1 MTSLRLA
8 TSLPSSIIHP
18 SCPHR
23 LATSLPPSIIH
34 PSCHH
39 LNGLTRCH
47 PSSCSIIAH
56 YAMTTIDLLQRY
68 PPHKDSIHHGKAPD
82 STKPSNSKKPDP
94 TMPDLG
100 ASQIF
105 DAKTEVLYE
114 LLDEAVKYLAN
125 SQPEPASEYEGTFWT
140 SPLGPRSRSPAYS
153 EISDSFESPS
163 RIEHCTN
170 DLLSTPM
177 SPMSAHFKGPD
188 GYPLGVEVAMNDFHR
203 GRLSTPSLQE
213 NELPNRLLLRKPKQ
227 QRPCTDLECVSTLSA
242 RKYGDNQ
249 DSLVNASSELHP
261 ALAQGKLP
269 IGPGSE
275 SAGLELSILKFGS
288 EGCDKSHIQTDG
300 TRLLNKDTPQT
311 GLSDSPPHNKEVH
324 EHAHQAEPRNKA
336 LADAQDEN
344 TNLSKA
350 LDPCEYAKVKS
361 VDREIG
367 CQNTSDDRENNT
379 FQGIGPLTSEDS
391 GTDGDSR
398 VFFWKTSGPLEDILE
413 ESEDTPTSTLTLD
426 RGQPQHSTPGTA
438 ESLDCQ
444 MLAFPKPQ
452 TESFTL
458 SSPPRVP
465 SSSKLTIN
473 PSSRAESESSRYSSL
488 GAMSSELTLSAATMA
503 ELKDPARKKGIL
515 SAAALAEMRKT
526 AESQA
531 HFRTGPSLLQDQSQA
546 KIHPLLRSKSH
557 SRPSFQARKIVKD
570 SPLKYVFEDDD
581 SEGHESDEGDN
592 SSHQITL
599 KPRSQSEAGDTESV
613 VTQIAIKENPSSQL
627 GMMMKDTE
635 SRYPFNDNGMD
646 SHEAEYARALPPRT
660 STLRSSNDTT
670 LVPSLENAL
679 ASSSRVST
687 SPSEMSGLSVSG
699 DRSPDV
705 MSSSIFQPSTSPSTT
720 GYYPNLGIGSPA
732 KFNSWASTPHSHEHG
747 HCSST
752 PSSALTHPTSTVP
765 TPSSTFNSNLSTT
778 RGTTMTPSSSFRDF
792 TGSKTHRRSSSVSSM
807 LARFHNARAPNL
819 PTAPMNDS
827 TFSLEKSTEGDQAR
841 DDPFTSTHDTFP
853 PSSFNLKAPS
863 KETLADTQTAGA
875 DKFNT
880 PTRRSSN
887 RFSLHRRSL
896 STSGRPKLN
905 EGIERALTSMTFDP
919 HRARLHKRNNST
931 SASITTPATPDGS
944 GPGNRRSLSIAA
956 TTTIEQKWEVAPP
969 PTPIA
974 LRDSFSMRYRAEP
987 LEADDHYASRKDA
1000 PQGMKQGLKKVFGR
1014 K

>member
-1 MTSLRLA
+1 
-8 TSLPSSIIHP
+8 
-18 SCPHR
+18 
-23 LATSLPPSIIH
+23 
-34 PSCHH
+34 
-39 LNGLTRCH
+39 
-47 PSSCSIIAH
+47 
-56 YAMTTIDLLQRY
+56 MTTIDLLQRY

-82 STKPSNSKKPDP
+82 NTKPSNSKKPDP

-105 DAKTEVLYE
+105 DEKTKVLYE

-177 SPMSAHFKGPD
+177 SPTSAHFKGPD
-188 GYPLGVEVAMNDFHR
+188 GWPLGVEVAMNDFHR
-203 GRLSTPSLQE
+203 GRLSTLSLQE
-213 NELPNRLLLRKPKQ
+213 NELPNRLVLRKPNQ
-227 QRPCTDLECVSTLSA
+227 QRPRFADNDGREAQETASYESIPPEQHSHTQHQEESVVLDTDLDCVSTLSA

-300 TRLLNKDTPQT
+300 IRLLNKDTPQT

-336 LADAQDEN
+336 LADAHDEN

-350 LDPCEYAKVKS
+350 LDACEYPEVKS

-367 CQNTSDDRENNT
+367 CQNTSDDRENDT

-398 VFFWKTSGPLEDILE
+398 IIFWKTSGPFEDILE

-458 SSPPRVP
+458 SSSPPRVP

-503 ELKDPARKKGIL
+503 ELRDPARKKGIL

-546 KIHPLLRSKSH
+546 KIHPLLRSNSH
-557 SRPSFQARKIVKD
+557 SRPSFQPRKIVKD

-592 SSHQITL
+592 FSHQITL

-627 GMMMKDTE
+627 GVMMEDTE
-635 SRYPFNDNGMD
+635 ARYPFNDNGMD
-646 SHEAEYARALPPRT
+646 SHEAEYARTLPPRR
-660 STLRSSNDTT
+660 STLRASNDTT
-670 LVPSLENAL
+670 LVPSLENAT
-679 ASSSRVST
+679 ASSSWLST
-687 SPSEMSGLSVSG
+687 SPSEMSGLCVSG

-705 MSSSIFQPSTSPSTT
+705 MPSSIFQPSTSPSTT
-720 GYYPNLGIGSPA
+720 GYYPKLGIGSPA
-732 KFNSWASTPHSHEHG
+732 TFNSWASTPHSHEHG

-765 TPSSTFNSNLSTT
+765 TPSTTFNSNSSIT

-792 TGSKTHRRSSSVSSM
+792 TGSKTPRRSSSVSSV
-807 LARFHNARAPNL
+807 LARFHNPRYPDL
-819 PTAPMNDS
+819 PTAPMTDS
-827 TFSLEKSTEGDQAR
+827 TFSLKKSTEGDQAR
-841 DDPFTSTHDTFP
+841 DDPFTSTHDTSP

-863 KETLADTQTAGA
+863 KETLADAQTAGA

-944 GPGNRRSLSIAA
+944 GPGDRRSLSIAT

-969 PTPIA
+969 PTPIG

-987 LEADDHYASRKDA
+987 LEADDHYASRKDS
-1000 PQGMKQGLKKVFGR
+1000 PQGMRQGLKKVFGR